1 MNSRERVLAA
11 VNHQKPDRVPI
22 DLSAMGASGI
32 NAVVYDMMKKRA
44 GVFVSLHRRGELRGC
59 IGTID
64 PVQDNVAEEIIRNA
78 ISASTEDPRF
88 SPLQPR
94 ELEDLEISVDV
105 LTVPEP
111 IESEDQLDPRRYGV
125 IVRKGAKRGLLLPD
139 LQGVDTAAQQV
150 EIARRKAWIGTEEP
164 VKLFRF
170 EVIRYH

>member
-1 MNSRERVLAA
+1 MSDEHPLVKLARRTIRTY
-11 VNHQKPDRVPI
+11 VTRGEVIGPPTK
-22 DLSAMGASGI
+22 LSPE
-32 NAVVYDMMKKRA
+32 MKKRA

>member
-1 MNSRERVLAA
+1 MSDEHPLVKLARRTIITY
-11 VNHQKPDRVPI
+11 VTRGEVIGPPTK
-22 DLSAMGASGI
+22 LSPE
-32 NAVVYDMMKKRA
+32 MKKRA

-64 PVQDNVAEEIIRNA
+64 PVQDNVAEEIIHNA

-164 VKLFRF
+164 VKLYRF